1 MTGGGAGRAVNTFG
15 LHEDQRSLYE
25 TATAFARD
33 RIAPAAA
40 EIDVSARFPT
50 EIFAEMGRV
59 GWLGMTCPV
68 DVGGQEADPL
78 SVALVLEAVSAASG
92 AVGSSLNAHVSLAC
106 ALLAAHASPE
116 QRETFLPR
124 LASGEALGAFCLTE
138 PSGGS
143 DTAAMRTSA
152 RRDGSDYRISGEKCF
167 ITNAPVADVFVVAAR
182 TSEHAG
188 VDGISG
194 FIVTRDTP
202 GVTVSPADH
211 KHGMNGSPTASVHFD
226 DVRVPE
232 SQVLGQEGSGLR
244 QFRHTLELGRVNVAA
259 LCVGLG
265 RAALELAI
273 GYARER
279 KQFGQAIGN
288 YQGVQWPLA
297 DSATELEAAWLL
309 TAQAARMAQAGLPIR
324 KHASMAKLAASNA
337 AVRIARRAVEI
348 HGGNGYMRDYPVER
362 ILRDAQMYTI
372 GEGTSEI
379 QRMVI
384 ARELTGRL

>member
-1 MTGGGAGRAVNTFG
+1 VDTFS
-15 LHEDQRSLYE
+15 LDPEQRSLYE
-25 TATAFARD
+25 SATAFAQRHVAPVAAATD
-33 RIAPAAA
+33 SSDSFPAAVFEELA
-40 EIDVSARFPT
+40 A
-50 EIFAEMGRV
+50 G
-59 GWLGMTCPV
+59 GWLGLTAPA

-92 AVGSSLNAHVSLAC
+92 AIGSSLNAHVSLVC
-106 ALLAAHASPE
+106 ALLAQHASAE
-116 QRETFLPR
+116 QRAEFLPE
-124 LASGEALGAFCLTE
+124 LVTGASLGAFCLTE

-143 DTAAMRTSA
+143 DTAGMRTSA
-152 RRDGSDYRISGEKCF
+152 RRDGADYLITGEKAF
-167 ITNAPVADVFVVAAR
+167 ITNAPVAGVFVVAAR
-182 TSEHAG
+182 TSAGEG

-194 FIVTRDTP
+194 FVVRRDAP
-202 GVTVSPADH
+202 GLTVGRADH
-211 KHGMNGSPTASVHFD
+211 KHGMNGSPTAAVHFD
-226 DVRVPE
+226 DVRVPRAHL
-232 SQVLGQEGSGLR
+232 LGEEGSGLH

-265 RAALELAI
+265 RAALELATA
-273 GYARER
+273 YSRER
-279 KQFGQAIGN
+279 RQFGKAIGT

-297 DSATELEAAWLL
+297 DSATELEGSWLL
-309 TAQAARMAQAGLPIR
+309 TEHAARRAQAGLPLR

-337 AVRIARRAVEI
+337 AVRTARRAVEI
-348 HGGNGYMRDYPVER
+348 FGGNGYMKDYAVER